1 MKRSQGRYI
10 SRQQQFKFQPSPPPL
25 EIVTL
30 EDELD
35 VETIPLIV
43 SN

>member
-1 MKRSQGRYI
+1 MKRWSQEDI
-10 SRQQQFKFQPSPPPL
+10 FLDNDNLNFNPSPPL

-35 VETIPLIV
+35 AQTIALIV